1 MSECDPMQGYIHTI
15 YALNNQIDRLEESL
29 DAIAKSKDRGKSVKN
44 HAKLCLRQ
52 SRLERFLSIENPGL
66 YKRAQ
71 DHLNQLENPES

>member
-1 MSECDPMQGYIHTI
+1 MSDYIHTI
-15 YALNNQIDRLEESL
+15 HNLNDQIDRLEESL
-29 DAIAKSKDRGKSVKN
+29 DHIAKSKDRGKFVKN

-66 YKRAQ
+66 YKQAQ